1 MLTAACPEFTADC
14 INSHFSSASTAS
26 RDMGKGV
33 LVRPSVPRR
42 GEEGGRA
49 FSENVCFRPVGRRRQ
64 SKKFSLPIRASLAL
78 SRSMCVSLA
87 CGAFCAGKSRLHVL
101 PPPLPS
107 PCIRSRMRRAYGRW
121 TFKRE
126 MQQESGRFPKIP
138 FESRFPKIPLKQKK
152 DYLKKGLK
160 LLASVA
166 SAFFLK
172 YLPCIA

>member
-1 MLTAACPEFTADC
+1 
-14 INSHFSSASTAS
+14 
-26 RDMGKGV
+26 
-33 LVRPSVPRR
+33 
-42 GEEGGRA
+42 
-49 FSENVCFRPVGRRRQ
+49 
-64 SKKFSLPIRASLAL
+64 
-78 SRSMCVSLA
+78 
-87 CGAFCAGKSRLHVL
+87 
-101 PPPLPS
+101 
-107 PCIRSRMRRAYGRW
+107 MRRAYGRW

-172 YLPCIA
+172 CLL